1 MLTKESKTVLYHLYK
16 EYRFRR
22 KNGQSRSASK
32 SFGSSER
39 VQSSFFPDWTISD
52 VDDCMR
58 ELKRKGFLHT
68 MIASNLVYES
78 ELTDDAIAIMD
89 NQKKDTFVNIT
100 NFLLKFIP

>member
-22 KNGQSRSASK
+22 SASK

-39 VQSSFFPDWTISD
+39 VQASFFPDWTISD

-58 ELKRKGFLHT
+58 ELKRNGFLHT

>member
-1 MLTKESKTVLYHLYK
+1 
-16 EYRFRR
+16 
-22 KNGQSRSASK
+22 
-32 SFGSSER
+32 
-39 VQSSFFPDWTISD
+39 
-52 VDDCMR
+52 
-58 ELKRKGFLHT
+58 

>member
-16 EYRFRR
+16 EYRSRR
-22 KNGQSRSASK
+22 KNGQSRSTSK

-39 VQSSFFPDWTISD
+39 VQASFFPDWTISD

-58 ELKRKGFLHT
+58 ELKRNGFLHT

-89 NQKKDTFVNIT
+89 NQKRDTFVNIT